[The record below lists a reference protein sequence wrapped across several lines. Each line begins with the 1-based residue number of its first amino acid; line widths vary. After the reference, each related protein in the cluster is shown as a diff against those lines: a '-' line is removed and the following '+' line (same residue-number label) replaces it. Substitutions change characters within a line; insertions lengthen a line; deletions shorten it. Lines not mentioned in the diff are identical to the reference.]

1 MMMAIT
7 LAIFLALIGLELYFG
22 KRLGLKVYR
31 FSDTASHLTI
41 GLGQQITN
49 FALMGFLAAA
59 YAAIQSRIGILHFDE
74 TAKLQWVT
82 VLLIADFTYYF
93 AHRLGHRVNL
103 FIIPHS
109 VHHQAK
115 DYNYASALRLPWANR
130 VIMFVFY
137 VPLAILGIPPKMM
150 LSAFIANLLVGTFAH
165 NGVIRRKLGV
175 LEYFLVTPRSHFVHH
190 GTNGKYLD
198 KNFGGVFGIWDRL
211 FGTYQDLDEKVPV
224 LLPGAESPDLLDP
237 LEANLDY
244 VRKVAFGMRHR
255 LGWVAKVG
263 VLFETP
269 ERLDSDLVRHGYV
282 RHVGSAKFA
291 RPGDRVRIAVLFLAS
306 TGLSLTL
313 LSHGASFSLPV
324 KIGMAAL
331 VFAGSAIIGQLLGR
345 KPLATVAASS
355 FETKIAA

>member
-1 MMMAIT
+1 MTVT
-7 LAIFLALIGLELYFG
+7 LAIFLGLIGLELYFG

-31 FSDTASHLTI
+31 FRDTASHLTI

-49 FALMGFLAAA
+49 FALMGFLAAG
-59 YAAIQSRIGILHFDE
+59 YAAIQSHLGILHFNE
-74 TAKLQWVT
+74 AAKVQWAAVII
-82 VLLIADFTYYF
+82 IADFTYYF

-150 LSAFIANLLVGTFAH
+150 VSALIANLLVGTFAH
-165 NGVIRRKLGV
+165 NGVIRRKLGL
-175 LEYFLVTPRSHFVHH
+175 LEYVLVTPRTHFVHH
-190 GTNGKYLD
+190 GINGKYLD
-198 KNFGGVFGIWDRL
+198 KNFGGVLIIWDRL
-211 FGTYQDLDEKVPV
+211 FGTFQDLDEKVPV
-224 LLPGAESPDLLDP
+224 LLPGGESPDLLDP

-244 VRKVAFGMRHR
+244 VRKVSFGMRHR
-255 LGWVAKVG
+255 SGLAKLR

-269 ERLDSDLVRHGYV
+269 ERLEADLARYGYSP
-282 RHVGSAKFA
+282 RIAATKPA
-291 RPGDRVRIAVLFLAS
+291 LPRDPIRIAVLFLVS

-313 LSHGASFSLPV
+313 LSRGSTFSLAV
-324 KIGMAAL
+324 QIGMAAL
-331 VFAGSAIIGQLLGR
+331 VFTGGAIIGQLLSR
-345 KPLATVAASS
+345 RAPSVVSDQFSDSKVAA
-355 FETKIAA
+355 